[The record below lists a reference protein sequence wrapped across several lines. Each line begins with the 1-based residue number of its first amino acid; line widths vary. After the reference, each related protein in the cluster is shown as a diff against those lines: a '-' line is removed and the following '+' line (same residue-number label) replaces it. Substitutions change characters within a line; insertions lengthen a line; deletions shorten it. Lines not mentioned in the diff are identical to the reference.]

1 MILSSRMTL
10 EIENAGKLERGMY
23 VSKFYAKRKPEKKL
37 LSVRRETM
45 MLVWSRV
52 VAAGSSVQGGLSG
65 QSSGH
70 GGASGGQGGHGQG
83 VGGGGQFSGQSSFR
97 NAYEGAIDIR
107 DIKDVSWSCRVFPLQ
122 LQLVQCPSG
131 ID

>member
-1 MILSSRMTL
+1 
-10 EIENAGKLERGMY
+10 MY

-52 VAAGSSVQGGLSG
+52 VAAGSSAQGGLSG
-65 QSSGH
+65 PSGS
-70 GGASGGQGGHGQG
+70 GGASGGPHGHGGQGGAH
-83 VGGGGQFSGQSSFR
+83 GQFSGQSAFR

-107 DIKDVSWSCRVFPLQ
+107 DIKDVSS
-122 LQLVQCPSG
+122 
-131 ID
+131 IE

>member
-1 MILSSRMTL
+1 
-10 EIENAGKLERGMY
+10 MY

-52 VAAGSSVQGGLSG
+52 VASGASAQGGLSG
-65 QSSGH
+65 SSGGA
-70 GGASGGQGGHGQG
+70 GGASGGPHGHGGHQGGAH
-83 VGGGGQFSGQSSFR
+83 GQFSGQSAFR

-107 DIKDVSWSCRVFPLQ
+107 DIKDVSGICFLCRIEYVSR
-122 LQLVQCPSG
+122 V
-131 ID
+131 

>member
-1 MILSSRMTL
+1 MTL
-10 EIENAGKLERGMY
+10 RNANAGKLERGMY

-52 VAAGSSVQGGLSG
+52 VAAGTSVQGGLSG
-65 QSSGH
+65 QSSGAH
-70 GGASGGQGGHGQG
+70 GSSGQAGGHGHQ
-83 VGGGGQFSGQSSFR
+83 GGGGQFSAQNSFR

-107 DIKDVSWSCRVFPLQ
+107 DIKDVSSNCTPIMF
-122 LQLVQCPSG
+122 
-131 ID
+131 

>member
-1 MILSSRMTL
+1 
-10 EIENAGKLERGMY
+10 MY

-52 VAAGSSVQGGLSG
+52 VAAGSASSAGQGGLGLSG
-65 QSSGH
+65 SSGAH
-70 GGASGGQGGHGQG
+70 GGASGGPHGHGGQH
-83 VGGGGQFSGQSSFR
+83 GQFSGQGAFR

-107 DIKDVSWSCRVFPLQ
+107 DIKDVS
-122 LQLVQCPSG
+122 G
-131 ID
+131 IVCAELHVSHILEIVHPKAHEERNT

>member
-1 MILSSRMTL
+1 
-10 EIENAGKLERGMY
+10 MY

-52 VAAGSSVQGGLSG
+52 VAAGSASSAQGGGLSG
-65 QSSGH
+65 SSGAH
-70 GGASGGQGGHGQG
+70 GGASGGQGGQG
-83 VGGGGQFSGQSSFR
+83 GAHGQFSGQSAFR

-107 DIKDVSWSCRVFPLQ
+107 DIKDVSLGGVVWAGLHVSHVY
-122 LQLVQCPSG
+122 
-131 ID
+131 

>member
-1 MILSSRMTL
+1 
-10 EIENAGKLERGMY
+10 MY

-52 VAAGSSVQGGLSG
+52 VAAGTSVQGGLAGGQASG
-65 QSSGH
+65 Q
-70 GGASGGQGGHGQG
+70 GASGGQ
-83 VGGGGQFSGQSSFR
+83 GGGGQFSGQSSFR

-107 DIKDVSWSCRVFPLQ
+107 DIKDVSLSKDDSTPRLNILYSHVKHVICWSTVRPNQ
-122 LQLVQCPSG
+122 TTST
-131 ID
+131 

>member
-1 MILSSRMTL
+1 
-10 EIENAGKLERGMY
+10 MY

-52 VAAGSSVQGGLSG
+52 VAAGTSVQGGLSG
-65 QSSGH
+65 QSASGH
-70 GGASGGQGGHGQG
+70 GASGQGGTPGQL
-83 VGGGGQFSGQSSFR
+83 SGQNSFR

-107 DIKDVSWSCRVFPLQ
+107 DIKDVSYVN
-122 LQLVQCPSG
+122 VG
-131 ID
+131 IGHRG

>member
-1 MILSSRMTL
+1 
-10 EIENAGKLERGMY
+10 MY

-52 VAAGSSVQGGLSG
+52 VAAGSASSAQGGLGLSG
-65 QSSGH
+65 SSGAH
-70 GGASGGQGGHGQG
+70 GGASGGQGGQG
-83 VGGGGQFSGQSSFR
+83 GAHGQFSGQSAFR

-107 DIKDVSWSCRVFPLQ
+107 DIKDVSS
-122 LQLVQCPSG
+122 
-131 ID
+131 IE